1 MAIGE
6 PHPRQ
11 LNDKKRIAIRQVPR
25 PGRHPGATNQ
35 DERSRQALLITRVAN
50 RMKLS
55 VRRWHSSAQ
64 PPEWANDA
72 YSPWTG
78 IVGCRTTPPAQVA
91 YLTDLASECL
101 RFLSFSPKS
110 CAHWPYPAAHTT
122 SPALQHRFWNGIASS
137 GTGNGVRTTLGSPHC
152 GSASAHVTPDGMQVH
167 REPRHERRLQP
178 GRRLP
183 AVGRRS

>member
-78 IVGCRTTPPAQVA
+78 IVGCRTTPPAQVCVS
-91 YLTDLASECL
+91 DRS
-101 RFLSFSPKS
+101 
-110 CAHWPYPAAHTT
+110 
-122 SPALQHRFWNGIASS
+122 
-137 GTGNGVRTTLGSPHC
+137 GVRMPSLPF
-152 GSASAHVTPDGMQVH
+152 
-167 REPRHERRLQP
+167 LQP
-178 GRRLP
+178 EVLRALALPCGAHDITCVTAPILERHSFVRHRQRRTNNTRVAALRLRVRP
-183 AVGRRS
+183 RDTGWHASPPGATP